1 MRLHVIRHTQP
12 LIPVGLCYGQAD
24 VAVSEAACITLANQ
38 LATQLPAG
46 LPVFSSPLQRCA
58 RLAKL
63 LHMAPVFCAD
73 LMEINFGDWEM
84 QAWEHIP
91 RNQIDA
97 WAAAPATYR
106 PGGLESAVDVAQRVI
121 HWLTELRQL
130 DLPEAI
136 VVTHAGIMRML
147 SAWQEEVSAEGLAQ
161 QVCTQNFSFP
171 FGERKEILVFLQ

>member
-12 LIPVGLCYGQAD
+12 LIPAGLCYGQAD
-24 VAVSEAACITLANQ
+24 VAVSDAACIALANQ

-58 RLAKL
+58 SLAKL
-63 LHMAPVFCAD
+63 LHATPRFHPG
-73 LMEINFGDWEM
+73 LMEINFGNWEM

-91 RNQIDA
+91 RNEIDA

-106 PGGLESAVDVAQRVI
+106 PGGIESAVDVAQRVI
-121 HWLTELRQL
+121 LWLTELRQL

-136 VVTHAGIMRML
+136 VVTHAGVMRTL
-147 SAWQEEVSAEGLAQ
+147 SAWQDGMNAQEVAQ
-161 QVCTQNFSFP
+161 VVCAQNLSFA
-171 FGERKEILVFLQ
+171 FGAYKEILVFHP